1 MKTLEEKKLLVKM
14 ARAFNQPVDQALI
27 ESIEREEKLSAALF
41 NESKKEPEITGYKT
55 GTTFLNRIPILQED
69 VLIEVAS
76 EEKPAET
83 NIQPPEEYKVQQV
96 ANYLDTVSKAKE
108 PPLVTA
114 LQDNEIQALRKTVM
128 DLLQKVNTLS
138 WGGGGTGAVRIN
150 DQDDFDRTSYSE
162 GRYLRWKDGMFRLDE
177 VNPNDVTYNTTVI
190 NSPYY
195 ELDANDYYLGVTYT
209 GGNTTIE
216 LPASDNSGRVIV
228 IKDETGNCSN
238 NNIIVNGTIDNDAGG
253 FILAID
259 NGAIQLLFR
268 NGWRII

>member
-14 ARAFNQPVDQALI
+14 ARMFGQEVDQALV
-27 ESIEREEKLSAALF
+27 ESIEREEKLAAALF
-41 NESKKEPEITGYKT
+41 SESKKEPEITGYKT
-55 GTTFLNRIPILQED
+55 GTTFLNRIPILKED
-69 VLIEVAS
+69 LLTEA
-76 EEKPAET
+76 
-83 NIQPPEEYKVQQV
+83 
-96 ANYLDTVSKAKE
+96 E
-108 PPLVTA
+108 PPPPPAPAFVPPIASNTVTQTMNLLNTA
-114 LQDNEIQALRKTVM
+114 APNIMTTLERAELEGVKKTLA
-128 DLLQKVNTLS
+128 DLMKKIGTLS

-162 GRYLRWKDGMFRLDE
+162 GRYLRWKNGMFRLDE
-177 VNPNDVTYNTTVI
+177 VNPHDVTYNTTVI

-209 GGNTTIE
+209 SGNTTIE

-238 NNIIVNGTIDNDAGG
+238 NNIIVTGTIDNDPGG
-253 FILAID
+253 FILAMD

>member
-14 ARAFNQPVDQALI
+14 ARAFGQPVDQALI

-69 VLIEVAS
+69 VLIEVAP

-96 ANYLDTVSKAKE
+96 ANYLDTVSKAKK

-114 LQDNEIQALRKTVM
+114 LQDNEFEALRKTVH

-162 GRYLRWKDGMFRLDE
+162 GRYLRWKNGMFRLDE
-177 VNPNDVTYNTTVI
+177 INTSAVVYNTTLVTG
-190 NSPYY
+190 PVYVVQD
-195 ELDANDYYLGVTYT
+195 EDYYIGVNYA
-209 GGNTTIE
+209 GPVTILVPE
-216 LPASDNSGRVIV
+216 TSDSGRTIM
-228 IKDETGNCSN
+228 IKDESGNCSS
-238 NNIIVNGTIDNDAGG
+238 NNITVDGTIDNDPGG